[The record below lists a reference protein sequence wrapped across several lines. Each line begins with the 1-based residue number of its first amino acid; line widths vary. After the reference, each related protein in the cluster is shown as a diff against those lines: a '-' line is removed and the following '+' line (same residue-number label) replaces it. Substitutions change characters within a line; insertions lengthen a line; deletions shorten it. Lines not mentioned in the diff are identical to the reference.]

1 MQDMHESMQYIKNW
15 LEPNREIPAE
25 LWIKDTLNI
34 SRELYGS
41 MIKDNLF
48 FLESQPE
55 LFIPKLSMNYVTNSW
70 EMNMNCDNIQS
81 SLNDDNIN
89 INIYWNEWRNSTQET
104 QLSTNAKNSE
114 KIWLLETDLPPI
126 PKITLSKDSE
136 TLDYIQVADDSF
148 IDLTRQIDMYL
159 TDSTSIYSIS
169 RMTVSSTK
177 PIKKSIHY
185 SWAIKVDLSQQP
197 IIPIIPARKFP
208 FTLDPFQQHAVNHLE
223 NDHSLF
229 ISAHTSAG
237 KTVIAEY
244 AIALAA
250 SNFMKAIYTSPIKAL
265 SNQKFRDF
273 SDVFGKSQVGIMTG
287 DVQINTD
294 DSLCLIMTTEIL
306 RSILYKSSKIIQDV
320 QVVIFDEVHY
330 INDMERGVVWE
341 EALMM
346 LPYHIKVVMLS
357 ATTPNTME
365 FADWVG
371 RIRQQ
376 NIYVIHTTHR
386 PIPLEHHLLGYNE
399 PNKLDLFQIVSSDL
413 NFRVLDCQN
422 AIKSLIGKTKTA
434 HSHDVIHM
442 LHPLI
447 NQVLKPKS
455 LLPAVFFIFS
465 RRKCEEYSRYLYQ
478 VDLTNNEEKN
488 AIHIF
493 LRESLQRL
501 PEIDRSLPQILY
513 TSESLKRGIAVHHSG
528 ILPIM
533 KEAIEILFGMGLV
546 KILFATETFA
556 MGINMPARTTVF
568 TSLRKHDGT
577 KFRYLLA
584 GEYTQMSGRAG
595 RRGKDIKGTV
605 IILLS
610 PSDIIKSAAVIDEY
624 TLREIILG
632 IPTRLT
638 SQFKLTYHMILQLL
652 HMELFQVQ
660 DIIKRSF
667 GEHSEQRVSIE
678 RQKLLEKEQESYKK
692 LVPLT
697 RFEDCSCSLYIS
709 NIYHCIHKKYNLLS
723 ILVAENMKLKGKEL
737 YHILEKGRIVLERE
751 TNNPILILS
760 FSINHKVITIHGIL
774 FDLCF
779 NSILPPGKECWN
791 RVTNEILSIDNQ
803 ESYISENCHVVT
815 LEGMDRIGS
824 ITRIKLTH
832 IPLDI
837 HHDLLIESSL
847 LHSMVFEI
855 LNSFDSSTLSIN
867 DDSLILT
874 PLESLSKKSLELE
887 MAIREWKEIQTELD
901 SLYSLCD
908 CSDLGSHYKLYS
920 QERKINMNIA
930 ELQLQLSDENLSL
943 LPEYKLRIATLR
955 KLGYIDEG
963 NVVLLKGRVAC
974 EIRITDEILLSELI
988 FHNGFKDFEPEEI
1001 VSLLSCF
1008 IFQEKVEYEEELS
1021 SKLSFG
1027 VNMIYDMAKK
1037 LGDIQLQVAR
1047 ENNMVPYNLDLIAHA
1062 SLDKLKCGL
1071 VQVVYEWANGMP
1083 FCQITNLTDVSEGTI
1098 VRTIMRLDEAC
1109 RDVRNA
1115 ANLMGNMEL
1124 LRKIEKA
1131 SQMIKRDVCFASSLY
1146 VC

>member
-1 MQDMHESMQYIKNW
+1 MQDSLQYIKNW
-15 LEPNREIPAE
+15 LEPNRDIPPE

-48 FLESQPE
+48 FLESRPE

-70 EMNMNCDNIQS
+70 EMNMNCDNIQN

-89 INIYWNEWRNSTQET
+89 INIYWDEWRNSTQET
-104 QLSTNAKNSE
+104 QLSTNANDIE
-114 KIWLLETDLPPI
+114 KMWLLGTDLPPI
-126 PKITLSKDSE
+126 PTITLLKDPEPSG
-136 TLDYIQVADDSF
+136 DIQITDDPLV
-148 IDLTRQIDMYL
+148 DLTRQIDMYL

-169 RMTVSSTK
+169 RMKISSIK
-177 PIKKSIHY
+177 PIKEPIHY

-197 IIPIIPARKFP
+197 TTPTTPARKFP
-208 FTLDPFQQHAVNHLE
+208 FTLDPFQQHAVDHLE
-223 NDHSLF
+223 NGHSLF

-273 SDVFGKSQVGIMTG
+273 SDVFGKNQVGIMTG
-287 DVQINTD
+287 DVQINPD

-386 PIPLEHHLLGYNE
+386 PIPLEHYLLGYNG
-399 PNKLDLFQIVSSDL
+399 PSKLDLFQIVSQDL
-413 NFRVLDCQN
+413 TFSVTDCQN
-422 AIKSLIGKTKTA
+422 AIKSLISKTKST
-434 HSHDVIHM
+434 HSHDVIH
-442 LHPLI
+442 LLYPLI
-447 NQVLKPKS
+447 NQILKPKS
-455 LLPAVFFIFS
+455 LLPAVFFTFS
-465 RRKCEEYSRYLYQ
+465 RKKCEEYSRYLYQ
-478 VDLTNNEEKN
+478 LDLTNNEEKN

-493 LRESLQRL
+493 LKESLQRL

-513 TSESLKRGIAVHHSG
+513 TSESLNRGIAVHHSG

-533 KEAIEILFGMGLV
+533 KEAIEILFGKGLV

-577 KFRYLLA
+577 RFRYLLA

-595 RRGKDIKGTV
+595 RRGKDSKGTV
-605 IILLS
+605 IVLLS
-610 PSDIIKSAAVIDEY
+610 PSDIIKNVSVIDEH
-624 TLREIILG
+624 TLRDVILG

-667 GEHSEQRVSIE
+667 GEHSEQRVSTQ
-678 RQKLLEKEQESYKK
+678 RQKLLEKEQESHKK

-697 RFEDCSCSLYIS
+697 RFEHCSCSLYIS
-709 NIYHCIHKKYNLLS
+709 NIYHCIHKKYNLFSTLIS
-723 ILVAENMKLKGKEL
+723 ENMKLKGKEL
-737 YHILEKGRIVLERE
+737 YHILAKGRIVLERE
-751 TNNPILILS
+751 TNNPILVLS
-760 FSINHKVITIHGIL
+760 FSINHGIITIHGLL
-774 FDLCF
+774 FNLCF
-779 NSILPPGKECWN
+779 NSILPPGKESWN
-791 RVTNEILSIDNQ
+791 RVTNEILNIDNQ
-803 ESYISENCHVVT
+803 ESYISEHSHIVKIQ
-815 LEGMDRIGS
+815 GMDRIGS
-824 ITRIKLTH
+824 ITRIKLTN

-837 HHDLLIESSL
+837 HHDLLIESTL
-847 LHSMVFEI
+847 LHSMLFEI
-855 LNSFDSSTLSIN
+855 LDSFDSSTLSIN
-867 DDSLILT
+867 DDSLILAS
-874 PLESLSKKSLELE
+874 LEPLSKKSLELE
-887 MAIREWKEIQTELD
+887 MAIREWKQVQIELD

-908 CSDLGSHYKLYS
+908 CPDLGSHYKLYS
-920 QERKINMNIA
+920 EERKINMNIS

-943 LPEYKLRIATLR
+943 LPEYKLRIAVLR

-974 EIRITDEILLSELI
+974 EIRTADEILLSELL
-988 FHNGFKDFEPEEI
+988 FDNGFKDFESEEI
-1001 VSLLSCF
+1001 VALLSCF
-1008 IFQEKVEYEEELS
+1008 IFQEKIEYEEDLP
-1021 SKLSFG
+1021 SKLSSG
-1027 VNMIYDMAKK
+1027 VNMIYDMARK
-1037 LGDIQLQVAR
+1037 LRDIQLQIAK
-1047 ENNMVPYNLDLIAHA
+1047 ENNMVPYNLDLISHS

-1071 VQVVYEWANGMP
+1071 VQVVYEWAKGMP
-1083 FCQITNLTDVSEGTI
+1083 FYQITNLTDVLEGTI

-1131 SQMIKRDVCFASSLY
+1131 SQLIKRDVCFASSLY